1 MGYFKTREFDNLS
14 QIESNANCQLIISA
28 LFFFGQNPF
37 ISYPELGIVS
47 RAETTLSYETHT
59 DVTTQ
64 GWFNLHAPEA
74 CKGGAC
80 LHIKTYTF

>member
-1 MGYFKTREFDNLS
+1 M
-14 QIESNANCQLIISA
+14 
-28 LFFFGQNPF
+28 
-37 ISYPELGIVS
+37 SYPESGIVS
-47 RAETTLSYETHT
+47 RVETTLSYETHT

-80 LHIKTYTF
+80 LHIKTCTF